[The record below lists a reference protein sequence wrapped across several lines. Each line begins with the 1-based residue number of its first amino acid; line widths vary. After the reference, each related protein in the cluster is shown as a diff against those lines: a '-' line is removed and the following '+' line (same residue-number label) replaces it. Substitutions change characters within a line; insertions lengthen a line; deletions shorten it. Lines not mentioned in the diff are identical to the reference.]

1 MDEVRQ
7 YPRLAA
13 FSPDMRAQADELKR
27 FLRQNL
33 YYHDRVLRMT
43 HKARRIVR
51 DLFEAFIAEP
61 GLLAAEHRRED
72 FNEQAR
78 AIADYVAGMTD
89 RFAIKEHRDLFV
101 M

>member
-1 MDEVRQ
+1 
-7 YPRLAA
+7 
-13 FSPDMRAQADELKR
+13 
-27 FLRQNL
+27 
-33 YYHDRVLRMT
+33 MT

-61 GLLAAEHRRED
+61 GLLAAEHRRES